1 MNKLSSYCG
10 LVDAKIR
17 ASDKDLSVQLETSK
31 PVYQATSFSM
41 TKLFFYFLGHYIQVE
56 VDPANLNEVKSALFS
71 LKKVGKVLDEAA
83 KRYLCYYTH

>member
-1 MNKLSSYCG
+1 MDQNEPFAIVL
-10 LVDAKIR
+10 
-17 ASDKDLSVQLETSK
+17 QLEISQ

>member
-1 MNKLSSYCG
+1 M
-10 LVDAKIR
+10 VKIQKKI
-17 ASDKDLSVQLETSK
+17 SPSVF
-31 PVYQATSFSM
+31 QATSSSM

>member
-71 LKKVGKVLDEAA
+71 LKKVGTG
-83 KRYLCYYTH
+83 YFF